1 MENLDSKLS
10 AFGFAFSPKMK
21 EDLRTAA
28 AWAQIVAVTGFVT
41 SALVL
46 VTNLVAERFL
56 QAIFSAVINV
66 LINVYLL
73 RFAQQTKKGL
83 ENIDQN
89 DMEAGANQLYLYFKV
104 YGIIMIAVAG
114 ILLLSFLAVL
124 VYASRF

>member
-1 MENLDSKLS
+1 MENLDTKVS
-10 AFGFAFSPKMK
+10 AFGFAFSAKMK

-28 AWAQIVAVTGFVT
+28 GWAQIVAITGFVT

-73 RFAQQTKKGL
+73 RFAQQTKRGI

-89 DMEAGANQLYLYFKV
+89 DMEAGANQLSLYFKV
-104 YGIIMIAVAG
+104 YGIIMVALSG
-114 ILLLSFLAVL
+114 ILLLVFLSAL
-124 VYASRF
+124 VYANRF

>member
-1 MENLDSKLS
+1 MENQDTKVS
-10 AFGFAFSPKMK
+10 AFGFAFSAKMK

-56 QAIFSAVINV
+56 QAIFSAVTNA

-114 ILLLSFLAVL
+114 ILLLVFLSL
-124 VYASRF
+124 LIYTNRF

>member
-1 MENLDSKLS
+1 MENLDTKVS
-10 AFGFAFSPKMK
+10 AFGFAFSAKMK

-41 SALVL
+41 SALLL
-46 VTNLVAERFL
+46 VTNLVAGRFL
-56 QAIFSAVINV
+56 QAIISAVINV
-66 LINVYLL
+66 VINVYLL

-104 YGIIMIAVAG
+104 YGIIMIALAG
-114 ILLLSFLAVL
+114 IVLLAFLSVL

>member
-1 MENLDSKLS
+1 MENQDTKVS

-21 EDLRTAA
+21 DDLRTAA

-89 DMEAGANQLYLYFKV
+89 DMEAGANQLHLYFKV
-104 YGIIMIAVAG
+104 YGIIMIAIAG
-114 ILLLSFLAVL
+114 ILLLAFLSVL
-124 VYASRF
+124 IYTNRF